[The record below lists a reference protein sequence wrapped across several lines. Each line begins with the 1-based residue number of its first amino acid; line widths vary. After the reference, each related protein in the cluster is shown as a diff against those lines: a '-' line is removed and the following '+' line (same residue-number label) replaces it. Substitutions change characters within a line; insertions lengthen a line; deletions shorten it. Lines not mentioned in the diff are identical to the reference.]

1 MNYTDLHGFIQDRAK
16 ELLYKGTLDSYRV
29 KVHNAY
35 TILIEL
41 KNLLIKWRKKQIKRF
56 ETVQLCIDEVA
67 EDVDNDDC
75 LTFNYYKKSLFLDK
89 LKEFKKDGE
98 NKDSFPISFLVEH
111 IIQDNEN
118 RYLKNLIKSI
128 KDVVNRQGI
137 LEDKDFTPTIESLD
151 RHLSAL
157 CTQLLFIGYSKPFL
171 YSQVKKSIYDSGNK
185 KVLKC
190 LTMLA
195 YDRRKFEFSTI
206 FKLTIR
212 GLNADKVVIADF
224 KDSIP
229 DEYLI
234 KEIKDNV
241 RFIKINPNIITKFY
255 ILKVNAR
262 DAYSAVLLGKEKL
275 FTLLDRIQLAV
286 NTVKFELFD
295 TAFTLKKDE
304 KGTILVFKATTNYYI
319 DGSGKN
325 YGNIQSIQDSITKIK
340 DNPSISDDVKV
351 RIDSAIRH
359 IRIANEEAEIEQQFL
374 NYWIAL
380 EFLFSSADTEENT
393 YKRIKE
399 FMLDVMMCSYAKRNM
414 SYLEHKL
421 IKAGVLPADKRLKD
435 LTVAEIDSFATNSS
449 ILLRYR
455 LKKHKSIFYS
465 ANDKLENYLKNH
477 ETNLI
482 RHLSRIYSLR
492 NELVHEAAIKQNIEG
507 ITSNLRYYLTFVMN
521 QLFDYMGN
529 IDRDGRKIGM
539 SDFFKEYHFMREDLA
554 KCGSYEKYFNVN
566 IAQNLIN

>member
-1 MNYTDLHGFIQDRAK
+1 M
-16 ELLYKGTLDSYRV
+16 
-29 KVHNAY
+29 
-35 TILIEL
+35 
-41 KNLLIKWRKKQIKRF
+41 
-56 ETVQLCIDEVA
+56 
-67 EDVDNDDC
+67 
-75 LTFNYYKKSLFLDK
+75 
-89 LKEFKKDGE
+89 
-98 NKDSFPISFLVEH
+98 
-111 IIQDNEN
+111 
-118 RYLKNLIKSI
+118 
-128 KDVVNRQGI
+128 
-137 LEDKDFTPTIESLD
+137 
-151 RHLSAL
+151 
-157 CTQLLFIGYSKPFL
+157 
-171 YSQVKKSIYDSGNK
+171 
-185 KVLKC
+185 
-190 LTMLA
+190 
-195 YDRRKFEFSTI
+195 
-206 FKLTIR
+206 
-212 GLNADKVVIADF
+212 
-224 KDSIP
+224 
-229 DEYLI
+229 
-234 KEIKDNV
+234 

-529 IDRDGRKIGM
+529 NDRDGRKIGM